1 MLVPTSAQCTMI
13 YLKLLTNEEDVGDGA
28 HHCAFHWMLLTN
40 EEEVDDGATTA
51 QRTMIHQML
60 LTNEEEA
67 DDGAHHCVEDDDQL
81 DATHQ

>member
-1 MLVPTSAQCTMI
+1 MRRKLMLVPTSAQCTMI

-51 QRTMIHQML
+51 
-60 LTNEEEA
+60 
-67 DDGAHHCVEDDDQL
+67 
-81 DATHQ
+81 